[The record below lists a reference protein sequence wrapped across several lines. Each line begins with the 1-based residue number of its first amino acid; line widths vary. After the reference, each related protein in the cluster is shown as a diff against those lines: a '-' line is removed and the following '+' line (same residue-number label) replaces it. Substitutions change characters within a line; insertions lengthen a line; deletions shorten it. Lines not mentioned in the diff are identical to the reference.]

1 MTHVPGAQQVYIKG
15 DQAVTLDLILRN
27 GHLIDPANGIDEPM
41 DVGIASRR
49 IRALGPDLSGLTAHK
64 VVDVSGMVVVPGL
77 IDVHVHAYG
86 YKASLWPDVHAL
98 PNGATTV
105 VDAGGAGWRTF
116 DEFKRGVID
125 RAKTRVLAFLNVV
138 NMGMLDEVEQYLP
151 AMEPGPTAEMIQRHA
166 GILVGVKTAHY
177 MGTEWEAVDRA
188 VEAGRQSGTPV
199 MVDFRPRPGRS
210 YEDLLLRHMRPG
222 DIHTHMYA
230 QHIPLLNER
239 DQVNA
244 YVRQARE
251 RGVLFD
257 LGHGAGSFWW
267 RIAVPA
273 MEQGFPPDLLGTD
286 LHAASVLGPN
296 AHLLP
301 TLSKILSLGMSLPQ
315 VIQRCTVAPARI
327 LRRTDLGSLGLG
339 AEADVAVLQFQE
351 ALEGMVDSGGARF
364 VGSKQ
369 LRCLMTL
376 RAGQV
381 VWDPTG
387 LTKPDWDQAGKYL
400 FA

>member
-1 MTHVPGAQQVYIKG
+1 MSERLRADEVYIQG
-15 DQAVTLDLILRN
+15 DQDVDFDLVLRN
-27 GHLIDPANGIDEPM
+27 GHLVDPVNGIDGPM
-41 DVGIASRR
+41 DVGIADRR
-49 IRALGPDLSGLTAHK
+49 VRALGRDLSGLRARR
-64 VVDVSGMVVVPGL
+64 VLDVEGKYVVPGL

-98 PNGATTV
+98 PNGVTTV

-116 DEFKRGVID
+116 DDFKQRVID

-138 NMGMLDEVEQYLP
+138 SMGMLDEVEQYLP
-151 AMEPGPTAEMIQRHA
+151 AMEPGPAAEMIQRHA
-166 GILVGVKTAHY
+166 GILIGVKTAHY

-210 YEDLLLRHMRPG
+210 YEDLLLKHLRPG

-230 QHIPLLNER
+230 QHIPLLNAR
-239 DQVNA
+239 DQVCG
-244 YVRQARE
+244 YMRQARE

-267 RIAVPA
+267 RIAIPA
-273 MEQGFPPDLLGTD
+273 TEQGFWPDMLGTD
-286 LHAASVLGPN
+286 LHASSVLGPN

-301 TLSKILSLGMSLPQ
+301 TLSKMLSLGMPLAEA
-315 VIQRCTVAPARI
+315 IAKCTAVPARV
-327 LRRTDLGSLGLG
+327 LGRTDLGALGLG
-339 AEADVAVLQFQE
+339 AEADL
-351 ALEGMVDSGGARF
+351 ALLELVEEPRGMVDSGGARF
-364 VGSKQ
+364 VGNKH
-369 LRCLMTL
+369 LGCLLTL
-376 RAGQV
+376 RGGQV

-387 LTKPDWDQAGKYL
+387 LTKPSWDQAGRYL